1 MSVARGPPLADR
13 LETKGSA
20 PANRLEQTIA
30 LLESGGGY
38 DTSEI
43 SDCFETNLAL
53 TRDSD
58 ACTDRDQRG
67 QRDNAPAGTNKSA
80 EATLDTKV
88 DRAVVRGG
96 KTAFYFAPFTEQ
108 GWVDIENTAWQDF
121 AKMPIG

>member
-1 MSVARGPPLADR
+1 MDIPCSV
-13 LETKGSA
+13 S
-20 PANRLEQTIA
+20 
-30 LLESGGGY
+30 LLLSL
-38 DTSEI
+38 SN
-43 SDCFETNLAL
+43 S
-53 TRDSD
+53 
-58 ACTDRDQRG
+58 
-67 QRDNAPAGTNKSA
+67 PAGTNKSA